1 MVFRL
6 RRFSLFAVAL
16 ASIAS
21 YAAPAAESIPGTTV
35 ESLLALA
42 LERNPELASMRL
54 EAEASAERVQPA
66 GALPDPKLR
75 VELMDITKSGEQNA
89 TISPSRV
96 ESTKYTFMQD
106 VPWFGK
112 RDLKVAIAQQE
123 VEGAKARATALWA
136 DLSFRIK
143 SGYAQLYYIHE
154 SERLTREIL
163 GLMARLEAV
172 AQGRY
177 ASGLAAQQD
186 VIRAQ
191 VEQSMLRNE
200 LLGLDGEKRQVHARI
215 NTVLARHAGAPLA
228 QPGRLRALPVPA
240 SLTLAAL
247 EDRVRARNPQL
258 SSEEA
263 RIRGAAR
270 ARDLAQLNRYPDF
283 TLGVAPTQY
292 GNSLRQW
299 ELMVEVNIPL
309 QQSSR
314 RSQER
319 EAQAM
324 LSSAQARKEAAAN
337 QVLGELAENLAGLEA
352 ARHSTALIADSLLP
366 QAEFTFQAA
375 LPGYENGKLDFATL
389 LDAQRQIR
397 QAKQNLLKAQTDAQ
411 MRLADVEKLL
421 GEEL

>member
-1 MVFRL
+1 
-6 RRFSLFAVAL
+6 
-16 ASIAS
+16 
-21 YAAPAAESIPGTTV
+21 
-35 ESLLALA
+35 
-42 LERNPELASMRL
+42 MRL
-54 EAEASAERVQPA
+54 EVEASAERVQPA

-89 TISPSRV
+89 TILPSRV

-112 RDLKVAIAQQE
+112 RDLKMAIAQQE
-123 VEGAKARATALWA
+123 VEGAKGRAAAIWA

-154 SERLTREIL
+154 IERLTREIL
-163 GLMARLEAV
+163 GIMARLEAV

-200 LLGLDGEKRQVHARI
+200 LLGLDGEKKQMQARI
-215 NTVLARHAGAPLA
+215 NTALARHAGAPLA
-228 QPGRLRALPVPA
+228 QPERLRALPLPA

-258 SSEEA
+258 SSEDA
-263 RIRGAAR
+263 RIRGAES
-270 ARDLAQLNRYPDF
+270 ARDLAQRNRYPDF
-283 TLGVAPTQY
+283 TFGVAPTQY
-292 GNSLRQW
+292 GSSLRQW

-309 QQSSR
+309 QQSTR

-324 LSSAQARKEAAAN
+324 LSSAQARKEATVN

-352 ARHSTALIADSLLP
+352 ARRSSALIADSLLP
-366 QAEFTFQAA
+366 QAEVTFQAA

-397 QAKQNLLKAQTDAQ
+397 QAKQNLIKAQTDAQ
-411 MRLADVEKLL
+411 MRLADIEKLL